1 MVEEKDFQQRIHR
14 VEELVRKIETVADP
28 ETRATAVELMQ
39 SLMDLH
45 GAGFERMM
53 DLTFE
58 AGEPGRAII
67 DSFARDQL
75 IGSLLLLYGLH
86 PLPLEERVLQ
96 ALDNVRPYL
105 RSHGGNVELLGVTT
119 DGVVQLKLEG
129 SCHGCASSALTLKL
143 AIEGAVYDAAPD
155 MVALQVEGVVE
166 QQAPS
171 NFVKL
176 QGRNGASQPA
186 NGKGGWEEVNGLDS
200 LVQGAAR
207 AIEVDG
213 RSVLFCRL
221 GDTFYAYESNCPGC
235 GQALAGAS
243 FETTNL
249 ICPACEQR
257 YDVAQAGRALNQS
270 NPHLEPFPL
279 LVEQGRAKVALPHR

>member
-1 MVEEKDFQQRIHR
+1 MLEEKEFQQRIQR

-45 GAGFERMM
+45 GAAFERMM

-58 AGEPGRAII
+58 AGETGSAII

-86 PLPLEERVLQ
+86 PLSLEERVVQ

-105 RSHGGNVELLGVTT
+105 RSHGGNVELLGVT

-143 AIEGAVYDAAPD
+143 AIEGAIYDAAPD

-171 NFVKL
+171 GFVKL

-186 NGKGGWEEVNGLDS
+186 NGKGGWEEVSGLDS

-213 RSVLFCRL
+213 RPVLFCRL
-221 GDTFYAYESNCPGC
+221 GDTFYAYESNCPVC

-243 FETTNL
+243 LDTTAL

-270 NPHLEPFPL
+270 NHHLEPFPL